1 MWWHKIVLTVLVLL
15 MININ
20 SNAWNAGS
28 KNRALLAPEIY
39 SFLKDDY
46 NGERQNWDISSSS
59 SGATYFANTLG
70 LLRYDGENWSLYKT
84 SNTLRAVYCSN
95 DTIYVGGNG
104 LMGYFLEKELH
115 KGFQPLSKIGNDI
128 WKIFRLNELMI
139 FQSFDK
145 IYHVNPDGLVGI
157 ERFKHGNTSFTFPV
171 GEKIVYQISYGKLM
185 EIVPNGPER
194 VICDTPE
201 ISKFLV
207 KYVSQLS
214 ADTFLIG
221 TLENGLFTLSNNK
234 LTPFNT
240 PINDFIKTNQLNKII
255 RIDKNNYAFATM
267 NGGLILGDLKGQI
280 TYVLNRSNGLS
291 NNRVHAI
298 YKQQDRFLWIATN
311 NGISLIDLKNP
322 VLFFNNQFIELGSF
336 YDVAMLNHKYYV
348 GTNHGLYKITPLK
361 NQSSVFDIELIKGSE
376 GQIWNLDVID
386 NNLWVGHNNGTYILD
401 GSQLKQLSKV
411 AGGYTMLQSQFSPDI
426 VYQTSYFGVAV
437 YKKTNQQWQQHYSI
451 TDINELTRDAVE
463 LRDGS
468 LIITGAANTL
478 FQIWPDNEKRKV
490 TIKNLSLL
498 PQMRHATWVRAF
510 NIDGQVLISSN
521 DTSFYYTADET
532 IQPCPSAFNKAS
544 YISEI
549 IDNHAFIRKNKQL
562 SLYNLK
568 TKTIVPLAYKLD
580 NIEDDLIFRY
590 ERITQPTSGQI
601 MLCLSD
607 RIAYTQLNKLK
618 NAQINRVTPS
628 ITRIQYSNDRTGKEG
643 VFKAGETIPYQYN
656 TLQFT
661 FTAFRYGLKSSYEY
675 ILEGYNKN
683 WQSRKDNHAVF
694 QNLRE
699 GTYTFKVREK
709 GGSLVNSLSFTI
721 APPPLRSN
729 LAYAAYAA
737 LIIVLSIALRY
748 SFNQTHKKKAYLR
761 LQRERKRLND
771 LRLLKSQ
778 QQLGEEV
785 KQLQEEVTSKSD
797 KLANLLLQNNKK
809 KEIIDKINGELKHIR
824 ENHRFVDGR
833 QIDRLSKM
841 IKVNFDEKKDWLV
854 FEAAFSEAHTNFFK
868 KLRTKHPNLTDL
880 DLKLCAYLKVNLSS
894 KELAPILKITTRSVD
909 LKKYRLKKKLN
920 LNKEQSLKQ
929 YIMDFDD

>member
-1 MWWHKIVLTVLVLL
+1 MWRHKIILPVLALL
-15 MININ
+15 LISIN
-20 SNAWNAGS
+20 SFASNTSS
-28 KNRALLAPEIY
+28 KNKALLAPEIY

-46 NGERQNWDISSSS
+46 NGERQNWDVSSSS

-84 SNTLRAVYCSN
+84 SNILRAVYCSN

-104 LMGYFLEKELH
+104 LMGYFLEKDLH
-115 KGFQPLSKIGNDI
+115 KGFQPLTKIENDI
-128 WKIFRLNELMI
+128 WKIFRLNELII

-145 IYHVNPDGLVGI
+145 IYHVNSDGLVGI
-157 ERFKHGNTSFTFPV
+157 ERFKHGNTTFTYPI

-185 EIVPNGPER
+185 AITPNGNER

-201 ISKFLV
+201 IGKFLV
-207 KYVSQLS
+207 KYISQLS
-214 ADTFLIG
+214 TDTFLIG

-240 PINDFIKTNQLNKII
+240 PINDFIKTNKLNKVI
-255 RIDKNNYAFATM
+255 RIDKDNYAFATM
-267 NGGLILGDLKGQI
+267 NGGVIIGDLSGQI

-336 YDVAMLNHKYYV
+336 YDIVMLNNKYYA
-348 GTNHGLYKITPLK
+348 GTNLGLYEITPLK

-386 NNLWVGHNNGTYILD
+386 NTLWVGHNNGTYLLE
-401 GSQLKQLSKV
+401 GSQLKQLSKA
-411 AGGYTMLQSQFSPDI
+411 AGGYTMLQSRFNPDI

-437 YKKTNQQWQQHYSI
+437 YKKTNKQWQLHYSI
-451 TDINELTRDAVE
+451 TDIDELTRDAIE
-463 LRDGS
+463 LSDGS

-478 FQIWPDNEKRKV
+478 FQIWPDNEKRKY
-490 TIKNLSLL
+490 TFKNLSLL
-498 PQMRHATWVRAF
+498 PQMRNTTWVRAF
-510 NIDGQVLISSN
+510 DINGQVLITSN
-521 DTSFYYTADET
+521 DTSFYYAADET
-532 IQPCPSAFNKAS
+532 THPCPSAFDKAS
-544 YISEI
+544 YISEV
-549 IDNHAFIRKNKQL
+549 IDDHIFIRKNKHL
-562 SLYNLK
+562 ILYNLK
-568 TKTIVPLAYKLD
+568 TDTIVPLAYNLN
-580 NIEDDLIFRY
+580 NIEDDLIFKY
-590 ERITQPTSGQI
+590 ERITQSANGQI

-607 RIAYTQLNKLK
+607 RIAYTKLNKLK
-618 NAQINRVTPS
+618 NAQINSVTPL
-628 ITRIQYSNDRTGKEG
+628 ITRIQCTNDRTGKEG
-643 VFKAGETIPYQYN
+643 TFRANEAIPYKYN

-661 FTAFRYGLKSSYEY
+661 FTAFSYGLKSSYEY
-675 ILEGYNKN
+675 ILEGYNN
-683 WQSRKDNHAVF
+683 SWQSRQDNHAIF

-699 GTYTFKVREK
+699 GTYTFKVRERD
-709 GGSLVNSLSFTI
+709 GSLINSLTFTI
-721 APPPLRSN
+721 APPPFRSK
-729 LAYAAYAA
+729 LAYAAYAV
-737 LIIVLSIALRY
+737 LIIILSIVLRY
-748 SFNQTHKKKAYLR
+748 TFNQIHKKKAYSR
-761 LQRERKRLND
+761 LQKERKRLND
-771 LRLLKSQ
+771 LRMLSSQ

-797 KLANLLLQNNKK
+797 KLANLLIQNNKK

-868 KLRTKHPNLTDL
+868 KLRIKHPNLTDL

-920 LNKEQSLKQ
+920 LSKEQSLKQ

>member
-1 MWWHKIVLTVLVLL
+1 M
-15 MININ
+15 
-20 SNAWNAGS
+20 
-28 KNRALLAPEIY
+28 LAPEIY
-39 SFLKDDY
+39 SFFKDDY
-46 NGERQNWDISSSS
+46 NGERQNWDVSSSS

-84 SNTLRAVYCSN
+84 SNILRAVYCSN

-115 KGFQPLSKIGNDI
+115 KGFQALTKIENDI
-128 WKIFRLNELMI
+128 WKIFRLNELII

-145 IYHVNPDGLVGI
+145 IYHVNSEGLVGI
-157 ERFKHGNTSFTFPV
+157 ERFKNGNTTFTYPI
-171 GEKIVYQISYGKLM
+171 GEKIIYQISYGKLM
-185 EIVPNGPER
+185 ATTPNGNER

-201 ISKFLV
+201 IGKFLV
-207 KYVSQLS
+207 KYISQLS

-221 TLENGLFTLSNNK
+221 TLKNGLFTLSNNK

-240 PINDFIKTNQLNKII
+240 PINDFIKTNKLNKII
-255 RIDKNNYAFATM
+255 RIDNDNYAFATM
-267 NGGLILGDLKGQI
+267 NGGVIIGDLSGQI
-280 TYVLNRSNGLS
+280 IYVLNRSNGLS

-298 YKQQDRFLWIATN
+298 YKHQDRFLWIATD
-311 NGISLIDLKNP
+311 NGVSLIDLKNP
-322 VLFFNNQFIELGSF
+322 VLFFNNQFIELGAF
-336 YDVAMLNHKYYV
+336 YDIAMLNDTYYV
-348 GTNHGLYKITPLK
+348 GTNQGLYKITPFK
-361 NQSSVFDIELIKGSE
+361 NQTSVFEIELIKGSE
-376 GQIWNLDVID
+376 GQVWNIDVIG
-386 NNLWVGHNNGTYILD
+386 NTLWIGHNNGTYLLD
-401 GSQLKQLSKV
+401 GAQLKQVSKV
-411 AGGYTMLQSQFSPDI
+411 AGGYTMLQSQFDPDI

-437 YKKTNQQWQQHYSI
+437 YKKTNKRWQLHYSI
-451 TDINELTRDAVE
+451 TDIDELTRDVVE

-468 LIITGAANTL
+468 LIISGAANTL
-478 FQIWPDNEKRKV
+478 FHIWPDNENRKYTV
-490 TIKNLSLL
+490 KNLSLL
-498 PQMRHATWVRAF
+498 PQMRNTNWVRAF
-510 NIDGQVLISSN
+510 DINGQVLITSN
-521 DTSFYYTADET
+521 DTSFYYGADESSYA
-532 IQPCPSAFNKAS
+532 CPKAFNKAS
-544 YISEI
+544 YISEVI
-549 IDNHAFIRKNKQL
+549 NNHVFVRHNKQL
-562 SLYNLK
+562 TLYNLK
-568 TKTIVPLAYKLD
+568 TDTIVPLAYNLN
-580 NIEDDLIFRY
+580 NIEDDLIFKY
-590 ERITQPTSGQI
+590 ERITQPINGQI

-607 RIAYTQLNKLK
+607 RIAYTNLNKLK
-618 NAQINRVTPS
+618 TAQINSVTPS
-628 ITRIQYSNDRTGKEG
+628 ITDIQCSNDRTGQEG
-643 VFKAGETIPYQYN
+643 TFRADEAIPYKYN

-675 ILEGYNKN
+675 MLEGYNDS
-683 WQSRKDNHAVF
+683 WQSRKDNRAVF

-709 GGSLVNSLSFTI
+709 DGSLINSLAICI
-721 APPPLRSN
+721 APPPLRSK
-729 LAYAAYAA
+729 LAYAAYAVL
-737 LIIVLSIALRY
+737 LIILSIVLRY
-748 SFNQTHKKKAYLR
+748 TFHQTHKKKAYLR
-761 LQRERKRLND
+761 LQKERKRLND
-771 LRLLKSQ
+771 LRILKSR

-785 KQLQEEVTSKSD
+785 KQLQEEVSSKSN

-854 FEAAFSEAHTNFFK
+854 FEAAFSEAHTHFFQ

-920 LNKEQSLKQ
+920 LSKDQSLKQ